1 MIILGLIIV
10 DGNDDDDDDGNG
22 HLGTRLDHQPQ
33 GSVIDVWTIRQV
45 QVLQIK
51 VLIIVRQVQVL
62 HEKSWKSC
70 MHDLG

>member
-10 DGNDDDDDDGNG
+10 DGNDDDDDGDG
-22 HLGTRLDHQPQ
+22 HLGTRLNHQPQ
-33 GSVIDVWTIRQV
+33 GSVIHVWTIRQV

-70 MHDLG
+70 MHDCNN